1 MERRDLRLKTFNV
14 WNAEHYSYIDGR
26 SEDRTSLICMITKSN
41 KEDVEFCAEHLREE
55 LQDLLYWL
63 NKVGVH
69 PGFEIDD
76 YSSKFLTSH
85 GITVSE
91 YVR

>member
-1 MERRDLRLKTFNV
+1 MERHDLRLKTFNV

-41 KEDVEFCAEHLREE
+41 KEDDEFCAEHLREE